1 VTLAYQESDFPQ
13 TPRSFGFVVPA
24 AERRKIIAGSFSSVK
39 FAGRAPD
46 GCVLMR
52 VFMGGVLQKEVMA
65 LGDDEMVATAREE
78 ITALLGVNAAPI
90 LTRVARWVDSMPQYA
105 VGHLSL
111 VAEIE
116 QRAAKLEGFALAGAA
131 YRGVGVPDCVHSGEQ
146 AAEAV
151 WSWLHSSMRQS
162 AA

>member
-1 VTLAYQESDFPQ
+1 MT
-13 TPRSFGFVVPA
+13 
-24 AERRKIIAGSFSSVK
+24 
-39 FAGRAPD
+39 
-46 GCVLMR
+46 
-52 VFMGGVLQKEVMA
+52 
-65 LGDDEMVATAREE
+65 
-78 ITALLGVNAAPI
+78 
-90 LTRVARWVDSMPQYA
+90 RWVDSMPQYA
-105 VGHLSL
+105 VGHLNL

-116 QRAAKLEGFALAGAA
+116 QRVAKLDGFALAGAA